1 MERRQ
6 FLQMKAEIDNK
17 KINTRSGNM
26 IDNTM
31 REAERLGTVGPI
43 VKVTWY
49 DAASTFKTYR
59 INAEDPTEHLTIC
72 ETVGEMVAQD
82 EHATV
87 LVMHGS
93 QCDGAD
99 IFAIPTDWTQRV
111 EILRECTSEN
121 LETPEE

>member
-59 INAEDPTEHLTIC
+59 INAEDPREHLTIC